1 MCPMPCLQEAVA
13 QSKEAAN
20 ILMSPAER
28 MLHSSERRELV
39 DSGSLLLKKK
49 KLHGGKGIFL
59 KEE

>member
-28 MLHSSERRELV
+28 MLLQVRE
-39 DSGSLLLKKK
+39 GSWLIQVL
-49 KLHGGKGIFL
+49 FY
-59 KEE
+59 